1 MEPRYQKRDCL
12 IKIHLEVSD
21 YMENCDIDIGRDHHS
36 LRCGGDLQ
44 TSQFLYLKAIALNNF
59 KATKEI
65 SDPKEYSRYY
75 SNLDKELELMKFEM

>member
-1 MEPRYQKRDCL
+1 MEPRYQKRDCP

-44 TSQFLYLKAIALNNF
+44 TSQFFI
-59 KATKEI
+59 
-65 SDPKEYSRYY
+65 
-75 SNLDKELELMKFEM
+75 